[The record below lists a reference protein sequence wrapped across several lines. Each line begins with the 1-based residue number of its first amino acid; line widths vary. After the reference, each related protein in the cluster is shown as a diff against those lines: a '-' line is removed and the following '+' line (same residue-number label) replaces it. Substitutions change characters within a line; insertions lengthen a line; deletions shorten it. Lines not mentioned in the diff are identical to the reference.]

1 MSKAK
6 RKQLIASLLM
16 LSLSSYPALAQTVPA
31 TPIDGNDRGAAIFVT
46 GSSSTE
52 QKISFDLTPYDGEI
66 SGWNG
71 TYGGIVNMYSGKN
84 ITVTGAIQ
92 SYTNNKS
99 GTPAG
104 STRSVGGAIAN
115 MPNTADETF
124 TLNGSVINF
133 TNNVSDRGGA
143 IWNETGSLVLDAANI
158 KFENN
163 AAKGAAGWQDGG
175 AINNIDGTVSF
186 KDGATVE
193 FIGNKAENGGV
204 GGAILN
210 SSFLAND
217 NGVVDL
223 TNVESAT
230 FSENSATSGG
240 AIANIKGQTGSNPAE
255 IKIANATF
263 SNNKATANGGAVY
276 NETIANLT
284 DSKFNTNTS
293 GTYGGA
299 IMSTEGSDLTITN
312 GTFTGNKVTG
322 DVKASYGGAIF
333 NQGKMEVSGNF
344 SGNEAGRG
352 GAIYNYTTADTTI
365 KSGTV
370 FEKNESTYGHGSAVY
385 TFNGMTIEDGVQF
398 KNNHANWGGALAVE
412 LRKSDT
418 MPMPENDTV
427 TIGKNVLFKGNTSG
441 AGGAAIVNT
450 NGNITIENGA
460 KFIENESG
468 AGGGAIYNTKDNAA
482 GVDSTISLGSATF
495 ENNSTTGDGG
505 AIYND
510 DKSTVTIT
518 GETTFSGNAAKGKGG
533 AISNAADSVI
543 ALDTAKGNITFTGN
557 TTGAEGAEVL
567 NDINTDGTVNI
578 TGDKNTVS
586 VNTITGSEDGEINK
600 TGGNTLVLNDNNSG
614 FKGSFTQSK
623 GITQVFKEFFGGTS
637 TIKNSSVDM
646 KDGSSIVAGSEVTLN
661 ENGVMN
667 IEEGANINIA
677 GTVTGTQSSSVVNNS
692 GSINIQDGGTLNAD
706 INQTDEGSIT
716 VYDGATFGT
725 LSDENLAIAAGAL
738 TIKKGAVI
746 DGIVEI
752 TEAVKLDFDG
762 VSAVFDQDGLQVG
775 GGHITNEG
783 TFNLA
788 NTAIGVENSGLNDSI
803 TLSNGSS
810 LSPATAGETTIHL
823 GNGDSDDGTPTITYS
838 DNAVTNAEHTLNV
851 NNDATL
857 KLAPTKGNNFELNS
871 KVTSADGE
879 GQVLVDQISVANPD
893 YVDEATT
900 PGVAPTIDKG
910 VGTVTINSDNSGF
923 KGSFLQNMG
932 NLILAAGSKFFGG
945 QNKIDGGSVTVQKD
959 AVLTGADDNATKVT
973 GGSLNLND
981 GAILDKNVTVTTDTT
996 ADSESYGTVNL
1007 YNAIKGEVG
1016 EDGVSRIDADS
1027 IANGNDGTLTYVNSD
1042 DSEKTISITNGA
1054 GLGLFNGVRVE
1065 GDSLALQQDKGV
1077 RDLTFGNGSGS
1088 ETNSIVLNENTKLT
1102 YRDGAY
1108 IKDDSTVDMKDG
1120 ASLNFA
1126 NNTTDVIYNPVISG
1140 TNGSTINKTGEGST
1154 VIASALD
1161 KFTGNVNVLG
1171 GALELATAEDKTFN
1185 NLNVQNADFHSVS
1198 NIGVEGAEGNG
1209 KVNIENSNFSVD
1221 KTLEAAGDLKVD
1233 NSTVDIAESLG
1244 GSDTTMTGSTVNVG
1258 KDMSTND
1265 LNVTNSTLNVASNL
1279 YSDNTVLDAVNATI
1293 GGNLDAEN
1301 LTAQNGTNLTVA
1313 GDVSA
1318 ADSAF
1323 TDSTVNLNGKNS
1335 SFNSLIVNG
1344 STLNNMTNMTV
1355 ANDLIFGAG
1364 ANGTNSTLNMTN
1376 GTVNTITANN
1386 TVLNSDL
1393 NIAFDVD
1400 PSKGYAMDSIQTNTF
1415 TDNGNQLIVGGINFV
1430 SSPIDRNFAVDAS
1443 KFINS
1448 GDGNVASFGE
1458 SSFIANTHIGQYL
1471 MSTGAGGGSVISGS
1485 LQSIN
1490 PQMYRGQVATVAS
1503 YMNQLVVNNMLF
1515 DHMEVITRQMMA
1527 QERTANKYSATEPLF
1542 APYQYSAKDGTLWYK
1557 AYANFERLS
1566 MTQGLSVGNN
1576 AYGSLIGAD
1585 FPLVE
1590 LENGWKII
1598 PTAYVAYNGAHQNF
1612 NGVSMYQNGGQ
1623 IGAMGT
1629 AYKGDFLTSLLV
1641 YGGGYAN
1648 DMNVNNAAFGSA
1660 SDTTGNWFAGVAS
1673 KTAYNFHLA
1682 KDFIFQP
1689 TALVSYNMFGNQN
1702 WHSNFGAMGMN
1713 AGFMNG
1719 INIAPGMNLIWN
1731 KKTWSLYAT
1740 VQYMYN
1746 IMGGVDGR
1754 AGNVTLD
1761 GVRMRHGYLEYG
1773 VGVTKVFKDRLTSYF
1788 QITLRN
1794 VGRTGIGFQ
1803 FGLNWKI

>member
-16 LSLSSYPALAQTVPA
+16 LSLGSCPAMAFTI
-31 TPIDGNDRGAAIFVT
+31 PIDAAVPNSVGAYIYVDENSNVNKFTVGRVEGWT
-46 GSSSTE
+46 GTN
-52 QKISFDLTPYDGEI
+52 QGAV
-66 SGWNG
+66 
-71 TYGGIVNMYSGKN
+71 VNYYSGRDLILN
-84 ITVTGAIQ
+84 AADGAVQ
-92 SYTNNKS
+92 EYVNNK
-99 GTPAG
+99 AG
-104 STRSVGGAIAN
+104 YDIGGAIYNSQLAKPEAKVVIN
-115 MPNTADETF
+115 GDSYFSGNTANRAGAIYNDGGFEFNGNVTF
-124 TLNGSVINF
+124 D
-133 TNNVSDRGGA
+133 NNIATGASGAPGGGA
-143 IWNETGSLVLDAANI
+143 IL
-158 KFENN
+158 N
-163 AAKGAAGWQDGG
+163 A
-175 AINNIDGTVSF
+175 DGTVSF
-186 KDGATVE
+186 QEGSTV
-193 FIGNKAENGGV
+193 I
-204 GGAILN
+204 
-210 SSFLAND
+210 
-217 NGVVDL
+217 
-223 TNVESAT
+223 
-230 FSENSATSGG
+230 
-240 AIANIKGQTGSNPAE
+240 
-255 IKIANATF
+255 F
-263 SNNKATANGGAVY
+263 SNNKATGDGGAILNVTTLADRTNSFDLTKVDSVKFEKNTATGNGGAVANIEFIDADGTFKANNAIFSENGAANGGAIY
-276 NETIANLT
+276 NDSVAKLT
-284 DSKFNTNTS
+284 DSEFTGNTS
-293 GTYGGA
+293 STYGGA

-352 GAIYNYTTADTTI
+352 GAIYNYTTAETTI
-365 KSGTV
+365 KEGTV
-370 FEKNESTYGHGSAVY
+370 FEKNESTHGHGSAVY
-385 TFNGMTIEDGVQF
+385 TFNGLTIEDNVEF

-418 MPMPENDTV
+418 MPMPKNDTV
-427 TIGKNVLFKGNTSG
+427 AIGENVLFEGNTSG

-450 NGNITIENGA
+450 NGKIEIDDGA
-460 KFIENESG
+460 QFIGNVSG
-468 AGGGAIYNTKDNAA
+468 AGGGAIYNTMDKDP
-482 GVDSTISLGSATF
+482 VDGTAISSGITLGSATF
-495 ENNSTTGDGG
+495 ENNSTTGNGG

-518 GETTFSGNAAKGKGG
+518 GKTTFSGNTATGNGG
-533 AISNAADSVI
+533 AIANAADSVI
-543 ALDTAKGNITFTGN
+543 ALDTTTGNITFTGN

-578 TGDKNTVS
+578 TGDTNTVS
-586 VNTITGSEDGEINK
+586 VNTITGSNTGVINK
-600 TGGNTLVLNDNNSG
+600 TGANTLALNDNNSG
-614 FKGSFTQSK
+614 FLGNFTQTAGK
-623 GITQVFKEFFGGTS
+623 TEVLKEFFGGDS
-637 TIKNSSVDM
+637 TVESSSVDM
-646 KDGSSIVAGSEVTLN
+646 KDGSSVVESATVTLGN
-661 ENGVMN
+661 KGIINIVEDANVKINGTVEANTAKNDAAINNDGN
-667 IEEGANINIA
+667 IEVNGTLIA
-677 GTVTGTQSSSVVNNS
+677 DV
-692 GSINIQDGGTLNAD
+692 IQDS
-706 INQTDEGSIT
+706 TDASIT
-716 VYDGATFGT
+716 VNNGAKFGT
-725 LSDENLAIAAGAL
+725 QNDGSAIAAGSL
-738 TIKKGAVI
+738 TIRQGAVI

-762 VSAVFDQDGLQVG
+762 VSAVFDQDGLKVG

-788 NTAIGVENSGLNDSI
+788 NTAIGVEDSGLNDSI
-803 TLSNGSS
+803 TLSNSSS
-810 LSPATAGETTIHL
+810 LAPVTAGATTIHL

-879 GQVLVDQISVANPD
+879 GQVLVDQIKVKNPN
-893 YVDEATT
+893 YVEEEF
-900 PGVAPTIDKG
+900 IEQG
-910 VGTVTINSDNSGF
+910 VGTITVNSDNSGF

-959 AVLTGADDNATKVT
+959 AVLTGAA
-973 GGSLNLND
+973 D
-981 GAILDKNVTVTTDTT
+981 GAILDKNVTVTTDNTNNN
-996 ADSESYGTVNL
+996 DSYGTVNL
-1007 YNAIKGEVG
+1007 YNAIKGETG
-1016 EDGVSRIDADS
+1016 EDGITRISADS
-1027 IANGNDGTLTYVNSD
+1027 IANGNDGSLTYVNSD
-1042 DSEKTISITNGA
+1042 GTDEKTINITNGA
-1054 GLGLFNGVRVE
+1054 GLGLLNGVRVE
-1065 GDSLALQQDKGV
+1065 GDELALQSDKGV

-1088 ETNSIVLNENTKLT
+1088 EADSIVLNENTKLT
-1102 YRDGAY
+1102 YLDNAY

-1120 ASLNFA
+1120 ASLNLA
-1126 NNTTDVIYNPVISG
+1126 NDTTDVTYNPVISG

-1154 VIASALD
+1154 VIASAMD

-1171 GALELATAEDKTFN
+1171 GALELATTEDKTLN
-1185 NLNVQNADFHSVS
+1185 NLTVQNADFHAAS
-1198 NIGVEGAEGNG
+1198 NIGVQGAEGDDTAGN
-1209 KVNIENSNFSVD
+1209 VNIANSNFAVD
-1221 KTLEAAGDLKVD
+1221 KTLEALGDLKVD

-1258 KDMSTND
+1258 KDMSTYSLNLKETD
-1265 LNVTNSTLNVASNL
+1265 LNVAGNLYNGDAEDGTGNTILEAANVA
-1279 YSDNTVLDAVNATI
+1279 V
-1293 GGNLDAEN
+1293 GGNLDAN
-1301 LTAQNGTNLTVA
+1301 NITANDTNLAVK

-1318 ADSAF
+1318 KDAVLTDSA
-1323 TDSTVNLNGKNS
+1323 VILNGKTSTFDN
-1335 SFNSLIVNG
+1335 LTLAG
-1344 STLNNMTNMTV
+1344 TTLNNMTNMTV
-1355 ANDLIFGAG
+1355 GNDLIFAAG
-1364 ANGTNSTLNMTN
+1364 ADGANSSINMTN
-1376 GTVNTITANN
+1376 GAVNTITANN
-1386 TVLNSDL
+1386 TVLNSNL

-1400 PSKGYAMDSIQTNTF
+1400 PSKGYAMDSIQTNTY

-1430 SSPIDRNFAVDAS
+1430 SSPIDSNFSVDAS

-1566 MTQGLSVGNN
+1566 MTHGISAGNN

-1754 AGNVTLD
+1754 AGNVALSN
-1761 GVRMRHGYLEYG
+1761 VRMRHGYLEYG

>member
-6 RKQLIASLLM
+6 RKHLIASLLM
-16 LSLSSYPALAQTVPA
+16 LSLGSCPAMASTIPINAAVPNSVGAYIYVDENSNVNEFTVGRVEGW
-31 TPIDGNDRGAAIFVT
+31 TGTNQGAV
-46 GSSSTE
+46 
-52 QKISFDLTPYDGEI
+52 
-66 SGWNG
+66 
-71 TYGGIVNMYSGKN
+71 VNYYSGKDLILN
-84 ITVTGAIQ
+84 AADGAVQ
-92 SYTNNKS
+92 EYVNNK
-99 GTPAG
+99 AG
-104 STRSVGGAIAN
+104 YDIGGAIYNSQLAN
-115 MPNTADETF
+115 PEAKVVINGNSYFSGNTANRAGAIYNDGGFEFNGNVTF
-124 TLNGSVINF
+124 D
-133 TNNVSDRGGA
+133 NNIATGASGAPGGGA
-143 IWNETGSLVLDAANI
+143 IL
-158 KFENN
+158 N
-163 AAKGAAGWQDGG
+163 A
-175 AINNIDGTVSF
+175 DGTVSF
-186 KDGATVE
+186 QEGSTV
-193 FIGNKAENGGV
+193 I
-204 GGAILN
+204 
-210 SSFLAND
+210 
-217 NGVVDL
+217 
-223 TNVESAT
+223 
-230 FSENSATSGG
+230 
-240 AIANIKGQTGSNPAE
+240 
-255 IKIANATF
+255 F
-263 SNNKATANGGAVY
+263 SNNKATGDGGAILNATTLTDRINSFDLTKVDSVKFEKNTATGNGGAVANIEFIDADGTFKANNAIFSENGAANGGAIY
-276 NETIANLT
+276 NDSIAELT
-284 DSKFNTNTS
+284 DSEFIGNTS
-293 GTYGGA
+293 STYGGA
-299 IMSTEGSDLTITN
+299 VMSTEGSDLTITN
-312 GTFTGNKVTG
+312 GTFTENKVIG
-322 DVKASYGGAIF
+322 NEKASYGGAIF

-370 FEKNESTYGHGSAVY
+370 FENNKSTYGHGSAVY

-418 MPMPENDTV
+418 MPMPKNDTV
-427 TIGKNVLFKGNTSG
+427 AIGENVLFEGNTSG

-450 NGNITIENGA
+450 NGNIEIADGA
-460 KFIENESG
+460 QFIGNVSG
-468 AGGGAIYNTKDNAA
+468 AGGGAIYNTMDKDP
-482 GVDSTISLGSATF
+482 VDGTAISSGITLGSATF

-510 DKSTVTIT
+510 DKSTVTIS
-518 GETTFSGNAAKGKGG
+518 GKTTFSGNTATGNGG
-533 AISNAADSVI
+533 AIANAVDSVI
-543 ALDTAKGNITFTGN
+543 ALDTTTGNITFTGN
-557 TTGAEGAEVL
+557 TTGAEGAKVL

-586 VNTITGSEDGEINK
+586 VNTITGSNTGIINK
-600 TGGNTLVLNDNNSG
+600 TGNNTLALNDNNSG
-614 FKGSFTQSK
+614 FLGNFTQTAGK
-623 GITQVFKEFFGGTS
+623 TEVLKEFFGGDS
-637 TIKNSSVDM
+637 TVESSSVDM
-646 KDGSSIVAGSEVTLN
+646 KDGSSVVESATVTLGN
-661 ENGVMN
+661 KGIINIVEDANVKINGTVEANTAKNDAAINNDGN
-667 IEEGANINIA
+667 IEVNGTLIA
-677 GTVTGTQSSSVVNNS
+677 DV
-692 GSINIQDGGTLNAD
+692 IQDS
-706 INQTDEGSIT
+706 TDASIT
-716 VYDGATFGT
+716 VNNGAKFGT
-725 LSDENLAIAAGAL
+725 QNDGSAIAAGSL
-738 TIKKGAVI
+738 TIKQGAVI

-762 VSAVFDQDGLQVG
+762 VPTVFDKDGLKVG

-788 NTAIGVENSGLNDSI
+788 NTAIGVEDSGLNDSV

-823 GNGDSDDGTPTITYS
+823 GNGDSDDGTLTITYS
-838 DNAVTNAEHTLNV
+838 DNAVTNTEHTLNV
-851 NNDATL
+851 SNDATL

-879 GQVLVDQISVANPD
+879 GKVLVDQIKVKNPN
-893 YVDEATT
+893 YVDDATT
-900 PGVAPTIDKG
+900 PDEEEFIEQG

-923 KGSFLQNMG
+923 KGNFLQNMG
-932 NLILAAGSKFFGG
+932 NVILAADAKFFGG
-945 QNKIDGGSVTVQKD
+945 QNKIDGGSVTVQKE
-959 AVLTGADDNATKVT
+959 AVLTGADDNATQVT
-973 GGSLNLND
+973 GGALNLAD
-981 GAILDKNVTVTTDTT
+981 GAILDKNVTVTTD
-996 ADSESYGTVNL
+996 DNSYGTVNL
-1007 YNAIKGEVG
+1007 YNAIKGETG
-1016 EDGVSRIDADS
+1016 EDGITRISADS

-1054 GLGLFNGVRVE
+1054 GLGLLNGVRVE
-1065 GDSLALQQDKGV
+1065 GDELALQSDKGV

-1088 ETNSIVLNENTKLT
+1088 EADSIVLNENTKLT
-1102 YRDGAY
+1102 YLDNAY

-1120 ASLNFA
+1120 ASLNLA
-1126 NNTTDVIYNPVISG
+1126 NNTTDVTYNPIISG
-1140 TNGSTINKTGEGST
+1140 TANSTINKTGNGST

-1221 KTLEAAGDLKVD
+1221 KTLEAMAEVNIDGSNV
-1233 NSTVDIAESLG
+1233 NIAENLG
-1244 GSDTTMTGSTVNVG
+1244 GADTTITDSTVNVG
-1258 KDMSTND
+1258 KEMSTND

-1364 ANGTNSTLNMTN
+1364 ANGANSTLNMTN

-1458 SSFIANTHIGQYL
+1458 SSFLANTHLGQYL
-1471 MSTGAGGGSVISGS
+1471 MSTGTGGGSVIAGS

-1598 PTAYVAYNGAHQNF
+1598 PTAYVAYNGAHQHF

-1673 KTAYNFHLA
+1673 KTAYNFHVA
-1682 KDFIFQP
+1682 KDFIVQP

-1719 INIAPGMNLIWN
+1719 INIAPGLNLILN

-1773 VGVTKVFKDRLTSYF
+1773 IGATKTFKDRLTSYF

>member
-6 RKQLIASLLM
+6 RKHLIASLLM
-16 LSLSSYPALAQTVPA
+16 LSLGSCPAMASTI
-31 TPIDGNDRGAAIFVT
+31 PIGAAVPNSVGAYIYVDENSNVNEFTVGRVEGWT
-46 GSSSTE
+46 GTN
-52 QKISFDLTPYDGEI
+52 QGAV
-66 SGWNG
+66 
-71 TYGGIVNMYSGKN
+71 VNYYSGRDLILN
-84 ITVTGAIQ
+84 AADGAVQ
-92 SYTNNKS
+92 EYVNNK
-99 GTPAG
+99 AG
-104 STRSVGGAIAN
+104 YDIGGAIYNSQLAN
-115 MPNTADETF
+115 PEAKVVINGDSYFSGNTANRAGAIYNDGGFEFNGNVTF
-124 TLNGSVINF
+124 DSNIATGASGAPG
-133 TNNVSDRGGA
+133 GGA
-143 IWNETGSLVLDAANI
+143 IL
-158 KFENN
+158 N
-163 AAKGAAGWQDGG
+163 A
-175 AINNIDGTVSF
+175 DGTVSF
-186 KDGATVE
+186 QEGSTVIFSNNIAT
-193 FIGNKAENGGV
+193 GD

-210 SSFLAND
+210 ATTLTDRINSF
-217 NGVVDL
+217 DL
-223 TNVESAT
+223 TKVDSVKFEKNTAT
-230 FSENSATSGG
+230 GNGGAVANIEFIDADGTFKANNAIFSENG
-240 AIANIKGQTGSNPAE
+240 A
-255 IKIANATF
+255 
-263 SNNKATANGGAVY
+263 ANGGAIY
-276 NETIANLT
+276 NDSIAELT
-284 DSKFNTNTS
+284 DSEFIGNTS
-293 GTYGGA
+293 STYGGA
-299 IMSTEGSDLTITN
+299 VMSTEGSDLTITN

-370 FEKNESTYGHGSAVY
+370 FEYNKSTYGHGSAVY

-418 MPMPENDTV
+418 MPMPENGTV
-427 TIGKNVLFKGNTSG
+427 TIGKKVLFENNTSG

-450 NGNITIENGA
+450 NGKIEIDDGA
-460 KFIENESG
+460 QFIGNVSG
-468 AGGGAIYNTKDNAA
+468 AGGGAIYNTMDKDP
-482 GVDSTISLGSATF
+482 VDGTAISSGITLGSATF
-495 ENNSTTGDGG
+495 ENNSTTGNGG

-518 GETTFSGNAAKGKGG
+518 GKTTFSGNTATGNGG
-533 AISNAADSVI
+533 AIANAADSVI
-543 ALDTAKGNITFTGN
+543 AL
-557 TTGAEGAEVL
+557 L

-578 TGDKNTVS
+578 TGDTNTVS
-586 VNTITGSEDGEINK
+586 VNTITGSNTGVINK
-600 TGGNTLVLNDNNSG
+600 TGANTLALNDNNSG
-614 FKGSFTQSK
+614 FLGNFIQTA
-623 GITQVFKEFFGGTS
+623 GITEVSKEFFGNTS
-637 TIKNSSVDM
+637 TIEDSYVFM
-646 KDGSSIVAGSEVTLN
+646 KDGSSIVKG
-661 ENGVMN
+661 
-667 IEEGANINIA
+667 
-677 GTVTGTQSSSVVNNS
+677 SSVVLDS
-692 GSINIQDGGTLNAD
+692 GSLIVDGNANVEIAGSVSSTSDILSSSAVNNRGNLEIVEGGSLIANVIQSSAD
-706 INQTDEGSIT
+706 ASIT
-716 VYDGATFGT
+716 VNNGATFGT
-725 LSDENLAIAAGAL
+725 QKDDYAIEAGSL
-738 TIKKGAVI
+738 TIKQGAVI

-762 VSAVFDQDGLQVG
+762 VSAVFDQDGLNVG

-788 NTAIGVENSGLNDSI
+788 NTAIGVEVSGLNDSV

-823 GNGDSDDGTPTITYS
+823 GNGYSDDGTPTITYS
-838 DNAVTNAEHTLNV
+838 DNAVTNAEHSLNV

-879 GQVLVDQISVANPD
+879 GQVLVDQIKVKNPN
-893 YVDEATT
+893 YVDDATT
-900 PGVAPTIDKG
+900 PDEEEFIEQG
-910 VGTVTINSDNSGF
+910 VGTITVNSDNSGF

-945 QNKIDGGSVTVQKD
+945 QNKIDGGSVTVQKE
-959 AVLTGADDNATKVT
+959 AVLTGAGDNATQVT
-973 GGSLNLND
+973 GGALNLAD
-981 GAILDKNVTVTTDTT
+981 GAILDKNVTVTTD
-996 ADSESYGTVNL
+996 DNSYGTVNL
-1007 YNAIKGEVG
+1007 YNAIKGETG

-1054 GLGLFNGVRVE
+1054 GLGLLNGVRVE
-1065 GDSLALQQDKGV
+1065 GDELALQSDKGV

-1120 ASLNFA
+1120 ASLNLA
-1126 NNTTDVIYNPVISG
+1126 NDTTDVTYNPVISG

-1154 VIASALD
+1154 VIASAMD

-1171 GALELATAEDKTFN
+1171 GALELATTEDKTFN
-1185 NLNVQNADFHSVS
+1185 NLNVQNADFHAVS
-1198 NIGVEGAEGNG
+1198 NIGVQGAEGDDTAGN
-1209 KVNIENSNFSVD
+1209 VNIANSNFAVD
-1221 KTLEAAGDLKVD
+1221 KTLEASGDLKVG
-1233 NSTVDIAESLG
+1233 NSTVDIAENLG

-1258 KDMSTND
+1258 KDMSTYSLNLKETD
-1265 LNVTNSTLNVASNL
+1265 LNVAGNLYNGDAEDGTGSAILEAANVA
-1279 YSDNTVLDAVNATI
+1279 V
-1293 GGNLDAEN
+1293 GGNLDAN
-1301 LTAQNGTNLTVA
+1301 NITANDTNLVVN
-1313 GDVSA
+1313 GDVTA
-1318 ADSAF
+1318 KDTVLTDSA
-1323 TDSTVNLNGKNS
+1323 VNLNGKTSTFDN
-1335 SFNSLIVNG
+1335 LTLAG
-1344 STLNNMTNMTV
+1344 TTLNNMTNMTV

-1364 ANGTNSTLNMTN
+1364 ANGANSTLNMTN

-1386 TVLNSDL
+1386 TVLNSDM

-1458 SSFIANTHIGQYL
+1458 SSFLANTHLGQYL
-1471 MSTGAGGGSVISGS
+1471 MSTGAGGGSVIAGS

-1598 PTAYVAYNGAHQNF
+1598 PTAYVAYNGAHQHF

-1648 DMNVNNAAFGSA
+1648 DMNVNNASFGSA

-1673 KTAYNFHLA
+1673 KTAYNFHVA
-1682 KDFIFQP
+1682 KDFIVQP

-1719 INIAPGMNLIWN
+1719 INIAPGMNLIWQ

-1773 VGVTKVFKDRLTSYF
+1773 IGATKTFKDRLTSYF

>member
-6 RKQLIASLLM
+6 RKHLIASLLM
-16 LSLSSYPALAQTVPA
+16 LSLGSCPVLAQTVPA
-31 TPIDGNDRGAAIFVT
+31 TPIDGNASGAAIFVT

-71 TYGGIVNMYSGKN
+71 IYGGIVNMYSGKN

-99 GTPAG
+99 GTAAG
-104 STRSVGGAIAN
+104 SSPSVGGAIAN
-115 MPNTADETF
+115 MANSANETF
-124 TLNGSVINF
+124 TLSGNEIAF
-133 TNNVSDRGGA
+133 ANNSSDRGGA
-143 IWNETGSLVLDAANI
+143 IYNETGAFVFNAGTISFDDNTAVNSGTWQGGGAILNI
-158 KFENN
+158 DGNVSVKEGATLSFTGNTTNGTDTNASHGGAIYNGSFLEGYTGTVDLSN
-163 AAKGAAGWQDGG
+163 AAKVTFTENKATGALSSGG
-175 AINNIDGTVSF
+175 AIMNENGSVKLGDNVVFQKNEAANSGGAVMNTTGVANVAGQAKPAATFSIGKNATFEENTAGSGAAIYNQRGTTNVGSDAKFYSNKATSYAGGAIYSETVTGYPQSVVNIGER
-186 KDGATVE
+186 AE
-193 FIGNKAENGGV
+193 FIGNKSETSH
-204 GGAILN
+204 GGAIFQFISNADDTKSNINIASGALFEN
-210 SSFLAND
+210 NESEKTGGAIANW
-217 NGVVDL
+217 GGDL
-223 TNVESAT
+223 SVNNAT
-230 FSENSATSGG
+230 FTGNKANTSGGAIYNDTYVNTNGGATVTITGGTKFENNTAATSGG
-240 AIANIKGQTGSNPAE
+240 AIA
-255 IKIANATF
+255 
-263 SNNKATANGGAVY
+263 
-276 NETIANLT
+276 
-284 DSKFNTNTS
+284 
-293 GTYGGA
+293 
-299 IMSTEGSDLTITN
+299 
-312 GTFTGNKVTG
+312 
-322 DVKASYGGAIF
+322 
-333 NQGKMEVSGNF
+333 
-344 SGNEAGRG
+344 
-352 GAIYNYTTADTTI
+352 
-365 KSGTV
+365 
-370 FEKNESTYGHGSAVY
+370 
-385 TFNGMTIEDGVQF
+385 
-398 KNNHANWGGALAVE
+398 
-412 LRKSDT
+412 
-418 MPMPENDTV
+418 
-427 TIGKNVLFKGNTSG
+427 
-441 AGGAAIVNT
+441 
-450 NGNITIENGA
+450 
-460 KFIENESG
+460 
-468 AGGGAIYNTKDNAA
+468 
-482 GVDSTISLGSATF
+482 
-495 ENNSTTGDGG
+495 
-505 AIYND
+505 
-510 DKSTVTIT
+510 
-518 GETTFSGNAAKGKGG
+518 
-533 AISNAADSVI
+533 NAADSVI
-543 ALDTAKGNITFTGN
+543 ALDTTTGNITFTGN
-557 TTGAEGAEVL
+557 TTGAEGAKVL

-578 TGDKNTVS
+578 TGDTNTVS
-586 VNTITGSEDGEINK
+586 VNTITGSDTGVINK
-600 TGGNTLVLNDNNSG
+600 TGANTLVLNDNNSG
-614 FKGSFTQSK
+614 FLGNFTQTAGK
-623 GITQVFKEFFGGTS
+623 TEVLKEFFGGDS
-637 TIKNSSVDM
+637 TVESSSVDM
-646 KDGSSIVAGSEVTLN
+646 KDGSSVVESATVTLGN
-661 ENGVMN
+661 KGIINIVEDANVKINGTVEANTAKNDAAINNDGN
-667 IEEGANINIA
+667 IEVNGTLIA
-677 GTVTGTQSSSVVNNS
+677 DV
-692 GSINIQDGGTLNAD
+692 IQDS
-706 INQTDEGSIT
+706 TDASIT
-716 VYDGATFGT
+716 VNNGAKFGT
-725 LSDENLAIAAGAL
+725 QNDGSAIAAGSL
-738 TIKKGAVI
+738 TIKQGAVI

-752 TEAVKLDFDG
+752 TEGVKLDFDG
-762 VSAVFDQDGLQVG
+762 VPTVFDKDGLKVG

-788 NTAIGVENSGLNDSI
+788 NTAIGVEVSGLNDSV

-823 GNGDSDDGTPTITYS
+823 GNGNSDDGTPTITYS
-838 DNAVTNAEHTLNV
+838 DNAVTNAEHSLNV
-851 NNDATL
+851 NKDATL

-879 GQVLVDQISVANPD
+879 GQVLVDQIKVKNPN
-893 YVDEATT
+893 YVDDATT
-900 PGVAPTIDKG
+900 PDEEEFIEQG
-910 VGTVTINSDNSGF
+910 VGTITVNSDNSGF

-945 QNKIDGGSVTVQKD
+945 QNKIDGGSVTVQKE
-959 AVLTGADDNATKVT
+959 AVLTGADDDATQVT
-973 GGSLNLND
+973 GGSLNLAD
-981 GAILDKNVTVTTDTT
+981 GAILDKNVTVTTD
-996 ADSESYGTVNL
+996 ADDDSYGTVNL

-1016 EDGVSRIDADS
+1016 EDGVTRISADS
-1027 IANGNDGTLTYVNSD
+1027 IANGNDGFLTYVNSD
-1042 DSEKTISITNGA
+1042 GSEKTINITNGA
-1054 GLGLFNGVRVE
+1054 GLGLLNGVRVE
-1065 GDSLALQQDKGV
+1065 GDELALQSDKGV

-1088 ETNSIVLNENTKLT
+1088 EADSIVLNENTKLT
-1102 YRDGAY
+1102 YLDNAY

-1126 NNTTDVIYNPVISG
+1126 NDTTDVTYNPVISG

-1154 VIASALD
+1154 VIASAMD

-1171 GALELATAEDKTFN
+1171 GALELATTEDKTFN

-1221 KTLEAAGDLKVD
+1221 KTLEAMAEVNIDGSNV
-1233 NSTVDIAESLG
+1233 NIAENLG
-1244 GSDTTMTGSTVNVG
+1244 GADTTITDSTVNVG
-1258 KDMSTND
+1258 KEMSTND

-1344 STLNNMTNMTV
+1344 TTLNNMTNMTV
-1355 ANDLIFGAG
+1355 GNDLIFGAG
-1364 ANGTNSTLNMTN
+1364 ADGANSTLNMTN

-1458 SSFIANTHIGQYL
+1458 SSFLANTHLGQYL
-1471 MSTGAGGGSVISGS
+1471 MSTGTGGGSVIAGS

-1598 PTAYVAYNGAHQNF
+1598 PTAYVAYNGAHQHF

-1673 KTAYNFHLA
+1673 KTAYNFHVA
-1682 KDFIFQP
+1682 KDFIVQP

-1719 INIAPGMNLIWN
+1719 INIAPGLNLILN

-1773 VGVTKVFKDRLTSYF
+1773 IGATKTFKDRLTSYF

>member
-1 MSKAK
+1 
-6 RKQLIASLLM
+6 
-16 LSLSSYPALAQTVPA
+16 
-31 TPIDGNDRGAAIFVT
+31 
-46 GSSSTE
+46 
-52 QKISFDLTPYDGEI
+52 
-66 SGWNG
+66 
-71 TYGGIVNMYSGKN
+71 
-84 ITVTGAIQ
+84 
-92 SYTNNKS
+92 
-99 GTPAG
+99 
-104 STRSVGGAIAN
+104 
-115 MPNTADETF
+115 
-124 TLNGSVINF
+124 
-133 TNNVSDRGGA
+133 
-143 IWNETGSLVLDAANI
+143 
-158 KFENN
+158 
-163 AAKGAAGWQDGG
+163 
-175 AINNIDGTVSF
+175 
-186 KDGATVE
+186 
-193 FIGNKAENGGV
+193 
-204 GGAILN
+204 
-210 SSFLAND
+210 
-217 NGVVDL
+217 
-223 TNVESAT
+223 
-230 FSENSATSGG
+230 
-240 AIANIKGQTGSNPAE
+240 
-255 IKIANATF
+255 
-263 SNNKATANGGAVY
+263 
-276 NETIANLT
+276 
-284 DSKFNTNTS
+284 
-293 GTYGGA
+293 
-299 IMSTEGSDLTITN
+299 
-312 GTFTGNKVTG
+312 
-322 DVKASYGGAIF
+322 
-333 NQGKMEVSGNF
+333 
-344 SGNEAGRG
+344 
-352 GAIYNYTTADTTI
+352 
-365 KSGTV
+365 
-370 FEKNESTYGHGSAVY
+370 
-385 TFNGMTIEDGVQF
+385 MTIE
-398 KNNHANWGGALAVE
+398 
-412 LRKSDT
+412 
-418 MPMPENDTV
+418 
-427 TIGKNVLFKGNTSG
+427 
-441 AGGAAIVNT
+441 
-450 NGNITIENGA
+450 
-460 KFIENESG
+460 
-468 AGGGAIYNTKDNAA
+468 
-482 GVDSTISLGSATF
+482 
-495 ENNSTTGDGG
+495 
-505 AIYND
+505 
-510 DKSTVTIT
+510 
-518 GETTFSGNAAKGKGG
+518 
-533 AISNAADSVI
+533 
-543 ALDTAKGNITFTGN
+543 
-557 TTGAEGAEVL
+557 
-567 NDINTDGTVNI
+567 
-578 TGDKNTVS
+578 
-586 VNTITGSEDGEINK
+586 
-600 TGGNTLVLNDNNSG
+600 
-614 FKGSFTQSK
+614 
-623 GITQVFKEFFGGTS
+623 
-637 TIKNSSVDM
+637 
-646 KDGSSIVAGSEVTLN
+646 
-661 ENGVMN
+661 
-667 IEEGANINIA
+667 
-677 GTVTGTQSSSVVNNS
+677 
-692 GSINIQDGGTLNAD
+692 
-706 INQTDEGSIT
+706 
-716 VYDGATFGT
+716 
-725 LSDENLAIAAGAL
+725 
-738 TIKKGAVI
+738 KGAVI
-746 DGIVEI
+746 DGIVEV
-752 TEAVKLDFDG
+752 TEAVKLDLDG
-762 VSAVFDQDGLQVG
+762 REVVMDQQGLQIG
-775 GGHITNEG
+775 DGADMGHITNAG
-783 TFNLA
+783 TFNFSDVK
-788 NTAIGVENSGLNDSI
+788 IKVETSGLDQDTTISDGSSLIAADGSSVINLGDGLTEDEGDVSPTI
-803 TLSNGSS
+803 TLS
-810 LSPATAGETTIHL
+810 
-823 GNGDSDDGTPTITYS
+823 
-838 DNAVTNAEHTLNV
+838 DNVVTDENVILNV
-851 NNDATL
+851 KKDATL
-857 KLAPTKGNNFELNS
+857 KLAPTKGNSLELKS
-871 KVTSADGE
+871 EVTSDGAAAV
-879 GQVLVDQISVANPD
+879 GNVLIDQIKVKNPN
-893 YVDEATT
+893 YVDDVIT
-900 PGVAPTIDKG
+900 PDEDEYIEQG
-910 VGTVTINSDNSGF
+910 VGTVVINSDNDGF
-923 KGSFLQNMG
+923 KGNFLQNMG
-932 NLILAAGSKFFGG
+932 NVILSAGKKFFGG
-945 QNKIDGGSVTVQKD
+945 QNTVDGGSLTIQKD
-959 AVLTGADDNATKVT
+959 AILTGADDDATKVT
-973 GGSLNLND
+973 GGALNLAD

-996 ADSESYGTVNL
+996 ADSESYGTVNI
-1007 YNAIKGEVG
+1007 YNAIKGETG
-1016 EDGVSRIDADS
+1016 EDSITRISADS

-1120 ASLNFA
+1120 ASLNLA
-1126 NNTTDVIYNPVISG
+1126 NNTTDVTYNPIISG
-1140 TNGSTINKTGEGST
+1140 TANSTINKTGNGST

-1221 KTLEAAGDLKVD
+1221 KTLEAMAEVNIDGSNV
-1233 NSTVDIAESLG
+1233 NIAENLG
-1244 GSDTTMTGSTVNVG
+1244 GADTTITDSTVNVG
-1258 KDMSTND
+1258 KEMSTND

-1355 ANDLIFGAG
+1355 TNDLIFGAG

-1376 GTVNTITANN
+1376 GTVNTINN
-1386 TVLNSDL
+1386 TVLNSNL

-1400 PSKGYAMDSIQTNTF
+1400 PSKGYAMDSIQTNTY

-1430 SSPIDRNFAVDAS
+1430 SSPIDSNFSVDAS

-1458 SSFIANTHIGQYL
+1458 SSFLANTHIGQYL

-1485 LQSIN
+1485 LQSVN
-1490 PQMYRGQVATVAS
+1490 PQMYRGQVATIAS

-1566 MTQGLSVGNN
+1566 MTHGISAGNN

-1754 AGNVTLD
+1754 AGNVALSN
-1761 GVRMRHGYLEYG
+1761 VRMRHGYLEYG